1 LKIYY
6 ESTRKQ
12 SVIDNRGVSIT
23 NKWILSH
30 VHYTRQN
37 TSPPQTRVKLNRV
50 FFPRQCC

>member
-23 NKWILSH
+23 NK
-30 VHYTRQN
+30 
-37 TSPPQTRVKLNRV
+37 
-50 FFPRQCC
+50 